1 MFMILKEY
9 RGLAPTYQKTPSIAS
24 SEILVI
30 AFTPGLFESLLNR
43 RGCQRLASSE
53 DPHAVLFSE
62 RRCAAYGT
70 QSDPIIQAFQLQ
82 LVACGKLQYVAHR
95 LREHNPTDL
104 IDS

>member
-62 RRCAAYGT
+62 RRRATYGT
-70 QSDPIIQAFQLQ
+70 QSHPITLS
-82 LVACGKLQYVAHR
+82 R
-95 LREHNPTDL
+95 LGRFVQ
-104 IDS
+104 